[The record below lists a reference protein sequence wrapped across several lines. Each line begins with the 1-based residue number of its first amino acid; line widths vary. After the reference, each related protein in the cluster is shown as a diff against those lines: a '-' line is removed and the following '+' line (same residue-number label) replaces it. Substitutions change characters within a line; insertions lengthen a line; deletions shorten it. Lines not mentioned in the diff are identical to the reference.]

1 VKQTMARLQS
11 AACHGLRAEARKT
24 PCLET
29 RMPGLKPNARQ
40 TINAIINQLRD
51 QYGPSSVI
59 KELLQNADDA
69 GALRMAIIGMPGISG
84 TRNPLLQS
92 PGLLVANDG
101 LLSGQQFDAMAE
113 ASGSDKARDVGK
125 AGRFGLGQ
133 KAVFNLC
140 DAFVVQGW
148 VEDQPRRRAH
158 QIINPFVALN
168 SDGATAAQSWE
179 VYDEAD
185 AEALAHA
192 CGKAGFEGRGV
203 VLYVPLRSSRLR
215 PSPGNGFT
223 TDEPDLRTT
232 IEAYRDLTT
241 LTLLAGSLRNLR
253 EISIGLVDGPT
264 ERLEVPEHCSRL
276 RGPGDA
282 AVVARP
288 FDGHVLVDSLDAPVR
303 FSGREVQLDHDVVR
317 RFTDDGR
324 WPTTVDHDHRHVPE
338 KAVPHGAAIVM
349 RGPRR
354 SDAALHIHQGTFLPV
369 GAALE
374 TGISLGD
381 PEIGR
386 IDLFLHGYYFL
397 DSGRRSIAF
406 DAVAGDADQTLRN
419 SWNAMVRTDVT
430 LPLILPLL
438 LSAFDDLRLD
448 LAQRRR
454 LAKAVRSS
462 EWWRTFRGGVC
473 GAAALAECIGGRG
486 ELRWSMV
493 RAAGVRTLA
502 PVERVAPDRLLRL
515 FPDLIDWAASRDLI
529 LTPDRSTL
537 LTGQDA
543 GWQDEELVGVLKGLD
558 PRALHRTDATENL
571 AELLGFVLTEGHV
584 RARSQ
589 LLHVLRQAIIAEG
602 ALANPA
608 SLAKVMGFTPAGLL
622 FALPNSVENRQILRA
637 LAEAQDDVLAIRS
650 AFAPGAAPTALSAA
664 TTIAWLGALEPLL
677 TGIDDLAEQANAA
690 AAAIIGAGPSL
701 SELVA
706 NERARHLRVIRARR
720 VGDSD
725 FALLSLAELS
735 DLADR
740 GLLFTAQ
747 PGGLLPALAA
757 AISDLDLYTVRLP
770 EGSHAANR
778 LRLQVPGSIAAAA
791 SILSRVQRFEGVDAR
806 GRLLTQLLRHEG
818 FETSLLR
825 ALCIGEPA
833 SDLARLELLALPH
846 MAGPL
851 ERMAIEAVQ
860 GAVTKRLVPPVIGD
874 RLSMSDRRLLEIA
887 ALDLETVA
895 ELIAHSHRRG
905 EIVRRSDDDAK
916 EILHSGLDHAILAK
930 LPLFRTRDDRLVSIG
945 EPLFRVHEFPVSPSL
960 ADKIALLH
968 PWPDRELVPVQN
980 IVPPWSPLEQIRAA
994 LRQPILKDYTTS
1006 ILDAVADASDDELK
1020 QVQQQLRD
1028 ARWIPNGMGG
1038 VISGSDV
1045 LCLDSEVDAELR
1057 SLIPDAVFIPF
1068 DRLPAAVRD
1077 HDAADRLRSAIL
1089 PDASDTQSALELLLA
1104 DCGLVGVVI
1113 DPRVHVRDF
1122 SMMALARCD
1131 LRLPAWAL
1139 LSAVLRAASDPENA
1153 LRLASDLFG
1162 QPSSDGLILHLNALA
1177 EVSGTGVAGAARRLH
1192 EAVFIARSGLLISE
1206 DGTLP
1211 PELLLPSQAGAMR
1224 RADQIAARGQGLD
1237 SEHVLDDRYASCLPA
1252 PSETGSATEAMD
1264 SGSGHA
1270 DLPIDA
1276 ARGRFAAAVA
1286 EYFEPWRGLVPAD
1299 AIVFLLGLLGR
1310 DDAMC
1315 TVAGAWEAETR
1326 QNDHRPIWCALDAA
1340 LVSQTGEDDL
1350 ESVLRDTVFHA
1361 SVVTREVRVRSAAGT
1376 PYSVPLGQH
1385 SRSLLVGDPLGTR
1398 RRVTYADGTGVH
1410 VVDIALVRYST
1421 PNRAAAKD
1429 LFDRFI
1435 DGVCPALLLTM
1446 PSQREVVRQAF
1457 EASFQIEQV
1466 TIEDAIAKLRDQAPS
1481 LMRALV
1487 LPDDGVVRAALHAF
1501 EAVPASAPA
1510 ALMLGKDVLW
1520 ERLKQPEAAEELL
1533 SAVRA
1538 KIGQMGYDETRVLFE
1553 LLQNAD
1559 DAYVQ
1564 MAMPNGRLR
1573 IEVRREGEALTR
1585 VALIHWGRPIN
1596 HPGRGMSETRRRGFR
1611 NDLYNMLAINHSEKP
1626 ADANTTGKF
1635 GLGFKTVH
1643 MITSAARLAS
1653 GFISTEIVG
1662 GFLPREWDAGIE
1674 AARSHTNG
1682 PYAATLIELP
1692 IDDDGRER
1700 AEAALAAF
1708 MNCVEW
1714 LPAAARRVQDITI
1727 VDQGGDRTFG
1737 SLTGPLSVASA
1748 TAGLAIVR
1756 NHGERRRRALRIDLG
1771 DGFAML
1777 IGIGLSGP
1785 ERIVTSSAIWNLVP
1799 LEEQMQS
1806 GWIINGPFEVDP
1818 GRSHIKGSI
1827 SDQAQLFRGFGS
1839 VLGERLIT
1847 LFDAVEQDPDAFAE
1861 EFGIDPTLMPS
1872 FWGRLAAFFE
1882 IDARFDRERNLHVG
1896 EAGLGRL
1903 WGAREAVATG
1913 LAAPCALPVRAD
1925 TVRHRTVRALSDPA
1939 TFDRVSAWPALTGLA
1954 GAVVSADV
1962 GDRLAAL
1969 QVAMPIPLSLASLLG
1984 RELGADRRVDPAKAG
1999 RIGAVLNLTT
2009 VEQQDLAIE
2018 RHELLNEAAN
2028 ATFLSGASTWAS
2040 PRLLVV
2046 PGDGDET
2053 ERSRAAFAP
2062 DENLLSP
2069 IYADEALAF
2078 FRLARVR
2085 SGHVLT
2091 SAILRGWA
2099 ERAVDL
2105 PRRQAFLRYLL
2116 QDHGLA
2122 RGVGSNPIFW
2132 LPSPLGLLR
2141 EDPLCSGWTDDEV
2154 TLLLA
2159 MMSQLPPYQ
2168 PPPLAP
2174 PLPPPVDPASFLG
2187 AIHDW
2192 WMAERVTEIPR
2203 YRDSLYPQDF
2213 DFDLL
2218 RTNDP
2223 TAWFTMFALAVFHT
2237 LGRTQEEQ
2245 AQGFIRR
2252 AEADGWWAQ
2261 LAHLAASADQQA
2273 WIDRLDEWSDPLAG
2287 DQFFVSWRRCLVDL
2301 YAIARFL
2308 PEFIRIVLSLPAII
2322 HAEGDVSLRGLARP
2336 SQSAIVAAMGI
2347 NAATI
2352 DKSLG
2357 MGVNWLIRELVRN
2370 GIYAAADRPLLH
2382 RYCWGASRRVRRLL
2396 RCADVR
2402 IGPPGDMDLSG
2413 AEFDEIVAAMGMPD
2427 ALFGGDYDLP
2437 LQLIARR
2444 DYRQELVASL
2454 AAAGI
2459 DPAVLGPLDEYE

>member
-1 VKQTMARLQS
+1 
-11 AACHGLRAEARKT
+11 
-24 PCLET
+24 
-29 RMPGLKPNARQ
+29 MPGLKPNARQ

-51 QYGPSSVI
+51 QYGPSSVV

-69 GALRMAIIGMPGISG
+69 GAVRMAIVGMPGVSG
-84 TRNPLLQS
+84 ARSPLLQA
-92 PGLLVANDG
+92 PGLLIMNDG
-101 LLSGQQFDAMAE
+101 PLSGHQFDAMAE
-113 ASGSDKARDVGK
+113 ASGSDKAGDVGK

-148 VEDQPRRRAH
+148 IEDLPQRRAH

-168 SDGATAAQSWE
+168 SEGGTAAQSWE
-179 VYDEAD
+179 IYDEID
-185 AEALAHA
+185 AEALARA
-192 CGKAGFEGRGV
+192 CETAGFDGRGV
-203 VLYVPLRSSRLR
+203 VLYLPLRSPLLR

-232 IEAYRDLTT
+232 IGTYRDLAT

-253 EISIGLVDGPT
+253 EISIGLANGPT
-264 ERLEVPEHCSRL
+264 EHLEVPEHCSRL

-282 AVVARP
+282 AMAPQP
-288 FDGHVLVDSLDAPVR
+288 FDGHVLVGSLDAPVR
-303 FSGREVQLDHDVVR
+303 FSGREAQLHHDAAR

-338 KAVPHGAAIVM
+338 KAAPHGAAIVM
-349 RGPRR
+349 RGPRG

-374 TGISLGD
+374 TGIALGD

-419 SWNAMVRTDVT
+419 SWNAMVRNDVT

-448 LAQRRR
+448 LVQRRR
-454 LAKAVRSS
+454 LARAIRSS
-462 EWWRTFRGGVC
+462 AWWRTFREGIC
-473 GAAALAECIGGRG
+473 GSVALAECIGERG

-515 FPDLIDWAASRDLI
+515 FPDLTDWALSRDLI

-537 LTGQDA
+537 LTGHDA
-543 GWQDEELVGVLKGLD
+543 GWQDEELVGLLEGLD
-558 PRALHRTDATENL
+558 PRALHRTDATESL
-571 AELLGFVLTEGHV
+571 ADLLGFILTEGHV
-584 RARSQ
+584 KARGR
-589 LLHVLRQAIIAEG
+589 LLQVLRRAVIAEG

-608 SLAKVMGFTPAGLL
+608 SFAKVMGFTPPGFL

-637 LAEAQDDVLAIRS
+637 LAQTEDVVLAIRS
-650 AFAPGAAPTALSAA
+650 AFAPGAAPIALSAA

-677 TGIDDLAEQANAA
+677 TGTDDLAEQANAA
-690 AAAIIGAGPSL
+690 VAAIIGAGPSL

-720 VGDSD
+720 VGDPELV
-725 FALLSLAELS
+725 LLSLAELS

-757 AISDLDLYTVRLP
+757 AISGLDLYTVRLP
-770 EGSHAANR
+770 DGSHAASR
-778 LRLQVPGSIAAAA
+778 LRLQAPGSAAAA
-791 SILSRVQRFEGVDAR
+791 AGILSGVRRFEGVDAR

-846 MAGPL
+846 MADPL
-851 ERMAIEAVQ
+851 ERMAVEAVQ
-860 GAVTKRLVPPVIGD
+860 GAITRRLVPPAIGD
-874 RLSMSDRRLLEIA
+874 HLSMSDRRRLEID

-895 ELIAHSHRRG
+895 ELIVRSHRRG
-905 EIVRRSDDDAK
+905 ELVRRSDDDAR

-930 LPLFRTRDDRLVSIG
+930 LPLFRTSDGRLVPVD
-945 EPLFRVHEFPVSPSL
+945 EPLFRVRDFPVSPSL
-960 ADKIALLH
+960 ADKIALLV
-968 PWPDRELVPVQN
+968 PWPDRGLAPVQN
-980 IVPPWSPLEQIRAA
+980 VVPLWTPLEQIMTA
-994 LRQPILKDYTTS
+994 LAQPDLADHTSS
-1006 ILDAVADASDDELK
+1006 ILDAVAEASDDDLR
-1020 QVQQQLRD
+1020 QARRWLRD
-1028 ARWIPNGMGG
+1028 ARWISDGRGG
-1038 VISGSDV
+1038 AISGSDV
-1045 LCLDSEVDAELR
+1045 LCLDDEVDAELR
-1057 SLIPDAVFIPF
+1057 RLIPDAVFTPF

-1077 HDAADRLRSAIL
+1077 HEAADRLRSAIL

-1104 DCGLVGVVI
+1104 DCGLIGSVV
-1113 DPRVHVRDF
+1113 DPRTHLRDL
-1122 SMMALARCD
+1122 SMMALARCE

-1139 LSAVLRAASDPENA
+1139 LSAVLRAATNPENA
-1153 LRLASDLFG
+1153 QPLATGLFG
-1162 QPSSDGLILHLNALA
+1162 SPTSDSLILHLNALA
-1177 EVSGTGVAGAARRLH
+1177 EVSGTGVASAARRLH
-1192 EAVFIARSGLLISE
+1192 EAVFVARSGLLISE
-1206 DGTLP
+1206 DGALP
-1211 PELLLPSQAGAMR
+1211 PELLLPSQAGVMR

-1237 SEHVLDDRYASCLPA
+1237 AEHVLDDRYASCLPG
-1252 PSETGSATEAMD
+1252 PSEIGSASEAMD
-1264 SGSGHA
+1264 NGNVHA
-1270 DLPIDA
+1270 DLSIDV
-1276 ARGRFAAAVA
+1276 ARGRFAAVIA

-1310 DDAMC
+1310 DDAMR
-1315 TVAGAWEAETR
+1315 TVAGAWDAETR

-1340 LVSQTGEDDL
+1340 LTSQTGQDDL
-1350 ESVLRDTVFHA
+1350 ESILRDTVFHA

-1385 SRSLLVGDPLGTR
+1385 TPSLLVGDPLGTR
-1398 RRVTYADGTGVH
+1398 RRVTYADGNGVH
-1410 VVDIALVRYST
+1410 AVDVALVRHST
-1421 PNRAAAKD
+1421 ANLEAAKD
-1429 LFDRFI
+1429 LFDRLI
-1435 DGVCPALLLTM
+1435 DGLCPALLLTM

-1481 LMRALV
+1481 LMRTLV
-1487 LPDDGVVRAALHAF
+1487 LPDDGVVRAALQAF
-1501 EAVPASAPA
+1501 EAVPASASA
-1510 ALMLGKDVLW
+1510 ALILGKDVLW
-1520 ERLKQPEAAEELL
+1520 ERLQQPEAADELL

-1538 KIGQMGYDETRVLFE
+1538 KIGQMGYDATRVLFE

-1564 MAMPNGRLR
+1564 MAMPEGRLR
-1573 IEVRREGEALTR
+1573 IEVGRDGAALVR
-1585 VALIHWGRPIN
+1585 IAVIHWGRPIN
-1596 HPGRGMSETRRRGFR
+1596 HPGRGTSETRRRGFR

-1626 ADANTTGKF
+1626 ADETTTGKF

-1653 GFISTEIVG
+1653 GFISTEIAG
-1662 GFLPREWDAGIE
+1662 GFLPREWDAGVE
-1674 AARSHTNG
+1674 AARDHADR

-1692 IDDDGRER
+1692 IDEDGRER

-1708 MNCVEW
+1708 TDCVEW
-1714 LPAAARRVQDITI
+1714 LPAAARRVRDITM
-1727 VDQGGDRTFG
+1727 VDQDADRTFG
-1737 SLTGPLSVASA
+1737 SLTEPLLLASD
-1748 TAGLAIVR
+1748 TTGLSIVR
-1756 NHGERRRRALRIDLG
+1756 NHGERCRRALRIDLG

-1777 IGIGLSGP
+1777 VGIGLSGP

-1827 SDQAQLFRGFGS
+1827 SDQAQLFRRFGS

-1847 LFDAVEQDPDAFAE
+1847 LFDAVESDLDAFAR
-1861 EFGIDPTLMPS
+1861 EFGIDPTLMPT
-1872 FWGRLAAFFE
+1872 FWRRLAAFFE
-1882 IDARFDRERNLHVG
+1882 NDESFDRERNLHIG

-1903 WGAREAVATG
+1903 WSAREAVATG
-1913 LAAPCALPVRAD
+1913 LAAPCDLPVRAD

-1939 TFDRVSAWPALTGLA
+1939 TFNRVSAWPALVGLA
-1954 GAVVSADV
+1954 GAVVSADA
-1962 GDRLAAL
+1962 GDRLATL
-1969 QVAMPIPLSLASLLG
+1969 QVATPTPLSLANLLG
-1984 RELGADRRVDPAKAG
+1984 RELGGDRRVDPAKAA

-2009 VEQQDLAIE
+2009 VEQEDLAIE

-2028 ATFLSGASTWAS
+2028 AAFLTSASTWAS

-2046 PGDGDET
+2046 PGDSDET

-2091 SAILRGWA
+2091 SAVLRGWG
-2099 ERAVDL
+2099 ERAADL

-2122 RGVGSNPIFW
+2122 RGVGDNPVVW
-2132 LPSPLGLLR
+2132 LPAPLGQLR
-2141 EDPLCSGWTDDEV
+2141 GDPLCSGWTDDEV

-2159 MMSQLPPYQ
+2159 MMAQLPPHL
-2168 PPPLAP
+2168 PPPLATPVP
-2174 PLPPPVDPASFLG
+2174 PAADPASFLG

-2192 WMAERVTEIPR
+2192 WMAERVTEILR
-2203 YRDSLYPQDF
+2203 YRDSLYPEDF

-2218 RTNDP
+2218 RTDDP

-2261 LAHLAASADQQA
+2261 LADLAASADQQA
-2273 WIDRLDEWSDPLAG
+2273 WIDRLEEWSDPLAG

-2308 PEFIRIVLSLPAII
+2308 PEFIRIMRSLPAII

-2336 SQSAIVAAMGI
+2336 SESAIVAAMGI

-2370 GIYAAADRPLLH
+2370 DVYAATDRPLLH

-2413 AEFDEIVAAMGMPD
+2413 AEFDEIAAAIGLPD

-2444 DYRQELVASL
+2444 DYRPELVASL
-2454 AAAGI
+2454 LAAGI